1 MVRWEPIKSGTDCRN
16 TCSRFCNPEATGRQ
30 TVTTMR
36 ANCNHEL
43 SQPGLLIWEESRRS
57 ECNFRRP
64 AAQKHIANPVRWAAR
79 NRVCRIP
86 DAHIVFSVIVFICSA
101 HQQITL
107 AGLSIQHTF
116 RQFFPND
123 HHPYK
128 TTTNQSTNKGIVRMH
143 PAQPSRD
150 TRLWICS
157 MGCKWEVN
165 GIGIGGH
172 YVSGVAARRQTCNA
186 VHILSGSCA
195 TARISAKQKLAKW
208 RRHCSSIDS

>member
-1 MVRWEPIKSGTDCRN
+1 MVRCEPIRSGTNCRN

-57 ECNFRRP
+57 ECNFNQPGALKHVTNPALWATRNRDSYIPDTHFCVLCNGVHLVRASTDHARRP
-64 AAQKHIANPVRWAAR
+64 VDW
-79 NRVCRIP
+79 
-86 DAHIVFSVIVFICSA
+86 
-101 HQQITL
+101 
-107 AGLSIQHTF
+107 HTC
-116 RQFFPND
+116 RQFLPNN
-123 HHPYK
+123 HHPHK
-128 TTTNQSTNKGIVRMH
+128 PTTNQSTNKGIVRMH
-143 PAQPSRD
+143 PTQPSRD

-172 YVSGVAARRQTCNA
+172 YV
-186 VHILSGSCA
+186 
-195 TARISAKQKLAKW
+195 
-208 RRHCSSIDS
+208 